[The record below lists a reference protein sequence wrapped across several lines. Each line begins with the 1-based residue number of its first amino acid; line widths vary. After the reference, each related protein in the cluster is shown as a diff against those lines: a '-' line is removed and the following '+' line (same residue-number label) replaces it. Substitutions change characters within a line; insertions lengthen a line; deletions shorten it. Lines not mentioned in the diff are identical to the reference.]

1 VSSRG
6 SALAAGVLAALT
18 LYAGIHWGSTV
29 AGGADS
35 YGYVSQAN
43 LWLRGQ
49 LRIHQDII
57 RASPWPLAI
66 NTWAPLGYRASPDM
80 QDAIVPL
87 YSPGLPLLM
96 ALFQS
101 IGGFC
106 AAFLVVP
113 ICGAAVVWFTYLLGQ
128 RLFATPRISLAA
140 AVFVATS
147 PIFLYQLMN
156 PMTDVP
162 VTAALA
168 LAMLLAIDGW
178 PAAAGSAAGLA
189 ILIRPNLAPVTVVP
203 LAWLFL
209 TRGRAISFLL
219 GLAPA
224 VIAIATINRALY
236 GAPWISG
243 YGTLGDLYGTLY
255 FSTNLRQFSAWL
267 FATQTPIVSLAAI
280 YFIAP
285 ALFVPARIAY
295 PQLLVGGSLAATA
308 LCYLFYLPFDA
319 WWYLRFLLP
328 MWPAMMLSTAAAVD
342 ALTRQMHRHASAT
355 ALAISMIV
363 VGTVGVKTAAERLA
377 FDIGRGERRYI
388 DVARFVSG
396 HVDPAAVVIALQH
409 TGTLRLYA
417 GRLTLRFDQLDPA
430 WLDRVAEFLNTSG
443 RHPYIVLEG
452 DELKLFKTRFSGS
465 ELGRLDWPPMAM
477 FENPRIVIYDAAD
490 RSGTGAP
497 LAIAATASRRVGW
510 RCDPPY

>member
-1 VSSRG
+1 VNGR
-6 SALAAGVLAALT
+6 SAGLVAGVLAAST

-43 LWLRGQ
+43 LWLHGQ
-49 LRIHQDII
+49 LRIHQDIV

-66 NTWAPLGYRASPDM
+66 NTWAPLGYRASPDEP
-80 QDAIVPL
+80 DAIVPL
-87 YSPGLPLLM
+87 YSPGLPLMM
-96 ALFQS
+96 ALFQRVD
-101 IGGFC
+101 GFC

-113 ICGAAVVWFTYLLGQ
+113 ISGAAVVWLTYLLGQ
-128 RLFATPRISLAA
+128 RLFATPRISLSA

-168 LAMLLAIDGW
+168 LVMLLAIDGW
-178 PAAAGSAAGLA
+178 PLAAGAAASVA
-189 ILIRPNLAPVTVVP
+189 ILIRPNLAPVTLVP
-203 LAWLFL
+203 LAWLLL
-209 TRGRAISFLL
+209 TRGRPIRFVL
-219 GLAPA
+219 GLAPGVI
-224 VIAIATINRALY
+224 VIAAINRALY

-243 YGTLGDLYGTLY
+243 YGTLGDLYGIP
-255 FSTNLRQFSAWL
+255 FFPTNVRQFSAWL
-267 FATQTPIVSLAAI
+267 FATQTPFVSLAAM

-285 ALFVPARIAY
+285 TLFVPSRIAY
-295 PQLLVGGSLAATA
+295 PRLLVGGSIATTA

-342 ALTRQMHRHASAT
+342 ALTRQMHRHASAI
-355 ALAISMIV
+355 ALAISTIV
-363 VGTVGVKTAAERLA
+363 VGTVGLHTARERLA
-377 FDIGRGERRYI
+377 FDIGRGERRYV

-396 HVDPAAVVIALQH
+396 HTDPAAVAIALQH

-430 WLDRVAEFLNTSG
+430 WLDRVAEFLTTSG

-452 DELKLFKTRFSGS
+452 DELELFKTRFSGS
-465 ELGRLDWPPMAM
+465 ELGRLDWPPMAA
-477 FENPRIVIYDAAD
+477 FDNPRIVIYDAAD
-490 RSGTGAP
+490 RTGAGAP
-497 LAIAATASRRVGW
+497 LAIAAGASRRVGW
-510 RCDPPY
+510 RCDAPY